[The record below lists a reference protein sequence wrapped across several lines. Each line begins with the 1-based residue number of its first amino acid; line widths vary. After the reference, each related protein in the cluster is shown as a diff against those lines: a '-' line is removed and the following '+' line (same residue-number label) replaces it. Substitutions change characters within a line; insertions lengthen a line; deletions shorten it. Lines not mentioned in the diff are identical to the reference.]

1 MTTMISKLLVSHL
14 FSYKER
20 WKQIFLWMK
29 TGKFQFLPTLNNVQ
43 LPYLPV
49 PARNR
54 IAQEPKSK
62 ILHLKIDC
70 FEKSFTSLSR
80 RTFRRQ
86 KTFVIIDCVTVIL
99 VQCGVCR
106 SSVFRPEGTKT
117 FGNPGKEPFSL
128 LLKWR
133 NWWKMKQ
140 PHFRLDDNS
149 VIKLFLRQ
157 WCFGAMSPSACLVQK
172 FRLII
177 LVKARNLFTV
187 NSLTKKKMFYNEMSI
202 EKYS

>member
-1 MTTMISKLLVSHL
+1 
-14 FSYKER
+14 
-20 WKQIFLWMK
+20 MK

-86 KTFVIIDCVTVIL
+86 KTFVLIDCVTVIL
-99 VQCGVCR
+99 VQCVVCR
-106 SSVFRPEGTKT
+106 SSVFRPEGTKLSETPRERT
-117 FGNPGKEPFSL
+117 FFFVT
-128 LLKWR
+128 
-133 NWWKMKQ
+133 Q
-140 PHFRLDDNS
+140 
-149 VIKLFLRQ
+149 VAKL
-157 WCFGAMSPSACLVQK
+157 ME
-172 FRLII
+172 
-177 LVKARNLFTV
+177 
-187 NSLTKKKMFYNEMSI
+187 NEATTF
-202 EKYS
+202 